1 MVRRFIVM
9 VQTGR
14 DQLVDILLMGWRWG
28 KCESASS
35 TFRSNWSG
43 VDAPVDCIPLLR
55 RCPCGLHTIVNCWL
69 LPPEDL
75 QYLQKSSKLLWCV
88 SLSGEPGACP
98 KATLLFLLTD
108 CFSLVSYPLPS
119 LINNYLNLSFR
130 TQGSLG
136 GWRKPIFCH
145 QRNGGTQNGLEA
157 PRALLGIHNQGRR
170 RQFRAGTD
178 ALECLW
184 SSGSQPLISPSVW
197 WQFRQ
202 VNEEKVELQK
212 DRRRLPVS
220 CICPFSWRKQSLS
233 QEPHPQ
239 T

>member
-9 VQTGR
+9 VQIGR

-145 QRNGGTQNGLEA
+145 QRNGGTQTAWRPPGPCLESTT
-157 PRALLGIHNQGRR
+157 RAEGG
-170 RQFRAGTD
+170 
-178 ALECLW
+178 
-184 SSGSQPLISPSVW
+184 SSGLVQMPWNV
-197 WQFRQ
+197 FEAQ
-202 VNEEKVELQK
+202 VL
-212 DRRRLPVS
+212 
-220 CICPFSWRKQSLS
+220 SLS
-233 QEPHPQ
+233 YHPQ
-239 T
+239 CGDSSGR